1 MGYLVYKHVA
11 PNGKVYIGI
20 TSQSAEER
28 WRNGRGYRNCPL
40 FHNAICKYGWDNI
53 SHEILFDGLSKED
66 AEQKE
71 IDLIVSYKSN
81 NPEYGYNIDSGGC
94 APCERTAETRKK
106 IGDGNRGKI
115 VSEETRKRMREN
127 HADFCGAKNP
137 NYGKRF
143 SEEQRKAM
151 SKAHIG
157 KQVGKENPMYGK
169 KHTKKAKELQ
179 SKNRIGKC
187 TGKSNPKS
195 RGICQYDQNGNL
207 IAKYGCIS
215 EAEKVLGTPRGSG
228 GHISA
233 CAKGKLKSA
242 YGLVWKYV
250 GSELIGT
257 V

>member
-1 MGYLVYKHVA
+1 MNYIVYKHTA

-28 WRNGRGYRNCPL
+28 WRNGAGYRRCPL
-40 FHNAICKYGWDNI
+40 FYNAICKYGWDNI
-53 SHEILFDGLSKED
+53 VHEILFDGLSKED

-71 IDLIVSYKSN
+71 IDLIALYKSN
-81 NPEYGYNIDSGGC
+81 NTEYGYNIDPGGC
-94 APCERTAETRKK
+94 APCARTAETRKK

-115 VSEETRKRMREN
+115 VSEEARKRMREN
-127 HADFCGAKNP
+127 HADFRGAKNP
-137 NYGKRF
+137 NYGKKF

-151 SKAHIG
+151 SKARIG
-157 KQVGKENPMYGK
+157 KQVGKENPMYGR

-195 RGICQYDQNGNL
+195 RGILQYDQNGNL
-207 IAKYGCIS
+207 IAEYGCIS

-233 CAKGKLKSA
+233 CAKGRLKSA
-242 YGLVWKYV
+242 YGFVWKYV